1 MADTQHNQ
9 TRPKLTSLDKSDSQK
24 PLEFIQTVKQSAMY
38 HWENLLPACGIDI
51 PAKGKHSACPVCGG
65 TDRFHFMDDHHHGNW
80 HCRQCDLPNYGDGL
94 DLVAKTNRISVLEAA
109 KIVAKVLALPL
120 PESKPAKEIT
130 YPVQPI
136 AKRVAALM
144 AQTVAGPSP
153 YLAAKGLQHHNQ
165 RLLED
170 DSLLLVLTALD
181 KKVTGA
187 QIIKPDGEK
196 KLLSGSQKKGAF
208 ITVSVLEKNPDT
220 VIITEGYATALTVS
234 KLYKGTVLAALDA
247 GNLYSVAKTVRE
259 RWPDTKIILAA
270 DNDWHHPDELDK
282 NGRPK
287 VNIGKVSAEKA
298 ALAVNGWVTLP
309 PTEYKADWDDYR
321 QQHGIEAAKQA
332 FSNGLYQAAGNVAV
346 PNSVTTHSDEY
357 QEKEYDPLKPHI
369 DIRKNGIYWVE
380 PKEQG
385 GEIIEVEKWLSDY
398 MEIVGIGNDGSEG
411 YLIIK
416 LRQEGTG
423 KYIVEALPRRE
434 IGMPVGW
441 ARLRSRGM
449 NITVKNSL
457 LPVLAEHL
465 QRSGDRREWVV
476 TQKAGWHC
484 GAYVMPD
491 GEIIGQPYMP
501 VAFSGGTSAIAGY
514 VVRGSTEQWKTHVA
528 SLLQGNRSMI
538 LGVLVGLSAPLNSLT
553 GGSCFGVHL
562 FAQSSAGKTTT
573 VEAASSLYGDPEELK
588 LSWHGTNHGLNN
600 EAAARN
606 DGFMPIDEIGQ
617 SSNPKE
623 VANSAYSLFN
633 GVGKIQGKRE
643 GGNRAVIRWKIAAL
657 STGEEDLET
666 FLIKGGI
673 TPKAGQLVRLL
684 SVPFIDTAFFNGYE
698 DGDSHARAIKRESK
712 RYCGAAGREWIRW
725 LSENQEQAIEMTARK
740 EKEWLDNLPEE
751 ASAQVKRV
759 AVRFALL
766 DAVGELATHIT
777 GWNKDACHAAV
788 KQSFDDWLADFGI
801 GNREKYQVITRTR
814 DFIQK
819 YGLSRFQP
827 YTYGRPNGDIDTS
840 HAMRISDLAG
850 YLVHNRR
857 HDGQA
862 EYHIIPSV
870 FEAEILQGLQK
881 KSGFEALEEAGML
894 VKAEKDRFISKTIS
908 VNGTQG
914 RFVVLIFRDE
924 D

>member
-9 TRPKLTSLDKSDSQK
+9 TRLKFTSLDKSGSQK

-51 PAKGKHSACPVCGG
+51 PAKDKHGACPICGG
-65 TDRFHFMDDHHHGNW
+65 TDRFQFIDDHHHGNW
-80 HCRQCDLPNYGDGL
+80 HCRQCDVPNYGDGL
-94 DLVAKTNRISVLEAA
+94 DLVAKTKGISITEAA
-109 KIVAKVLALPL
+109 KIVADVLALPL
-120 PESKPAKEIT
+120 PEPKPARKTIQT
-130 YPVQPI
+130 TQSI
-136 AKRVAALM
+136 ADRVAALM
-144 AQTVAGPSP
+144 AQTVAGQSP
-153 YLAAKGLQHHNQ
+153 YLTTKGLHCSNQ
-165 RLLED
+165 RLQSDNAAVLR
-170 DSLLLVLTALD
+170 LVTLD
-181 KKVTGA
+181 GKVTGA
-187 QIIKPDGEK
+187 QIIKPNGEK
-196 KLLSGSQKKGAF
+196 KLLTGSQKKGAF
-208 ITVSVLEKNPDT
+208 IALSALEDNPDT
-220 VIITEGYATALTVS
+220 VIITEGYATALTAS
-234 KLYKGTVLAALDA
+234 QLCEEAVLAALDA
-247 GNLYSVAKTVRE
+247 GNLISVAQSVRK
-259 RWPDTKIILAA
+259 RWPDTKIIIAA

-282 NGRPK
+282 SGKPK
-287 VNIGKVSAEKA
+287 ANIGKISAEKVA
-298 ALAVNGWVTLP
+298 VAVNGWITLP
-309 PTEYKADWDDYR
+309 PTEHKADWDDYR
-321 QQHGIEAAKQA
+321 QQYGIEAAKQA
-332 FSNGLYQAAGNVAV
+332 FNNGLYQVGDKVTVSKSAV
-346 PNSVTTHSDEY
+346 GHSDECR
-357 QEKEYDPLKPHI
+357 EKDSDPFKPHI
-369 DIRKNGIYWVE
+369 DIRNTGIYWVE

-385 GEIIEVEKWLSDY
+385 GEIVEIEKWLSDH

-434 IGMPVGW
+434 VGMPVGW

-457 LPVLAEHL
+457 LPILAEHL

-514 VVRGSTEQWKTHVA
+514 VVRGSAEQWKTHVA
-528 SLLQGNRSMI
+528 SLMKGNRSMM
-538 LGVLVGLSAPLNSLT
+538 LGVLVGLAAPLNSLT

-684 SVPFIDTAFFNGYE
+684 SVPFIDTEFFNGYE
-698 DGDSHARAIKRESK
+698 DGDSHTRAIKRESK
-712 RYCGAAGREWIRW
+712 RYCGAAGREWILW
-725 LSENQEQAIEMTARK
+725 LSEHQEQAIELTTRK
-740 EKEWLDNLPEE
+740 EKEWLDSLPEE

-766 DAVGELATHIT
+766 DATGELVTHIT
-777 GWNKDACHAAV
+777 GWGREACHTAI

-801 GNREKYQVITRTR
+801 GNREKYQVITRAR

-827 YTYGRPNGDIDTS
+827 YTYGRPNGDIDTA
-840 HAMRISDLAG
+840 HAMRINGLAG

-857 HDGQA
+857 DDGLV

-870 FEAEILQGLQK
+870 FEGEILQGLQK
-881 KSGFEALEEAGML
+881 KTAFEALEEAGML
-894 VKAEKDRFISKTIS
+894 IKTEKDRFISKTIS

>member
-9 TRPKLTSLDKSDSQK
+9 TRLKFTSLDKSGSQK

-38 HWENLLPACGIDI
+38 HWANLLPACGIDV
-51 PAKGKHSACPVCGG
+51 PAKDKHGACPICGG
-65 TDRFHFMDDHHHGNW
+65 TDRFHFIDDHHHGNW
-80 HCRQCDLPNYGDGL
+80 HCRQCDTPNYGDGL
-94 DLVAKTNRISVLEAA
+94 DLVARTQKISITEAA
-109 KIVAKVLALPL
+109 KIIAGSLALPL
-120 PESKPAKEIT
+120 PDPKPAKENLYSI
-130 YPVQPI
+130 QSI
-136 AKRVAALM
+136 ANRVAALI
-144 AQTVAGPSP
+144 AQTVTGQSP
-153 YLAAKGLQHHNQ
+153 YLTAKGLHCPNQ
-165 RLLED
+165 RLLPD
-170 DSLLLVLTALD
+170 NSAVLRLTTLD
-181 KKVTGA
+181 GKVTGA

-196 KLLSGSQKKGAF
+196 KLLTGSQKKGAF
-208 ITVSVLEKNPDT
+208 IPLSTLEDNPDT
-220 VIITEGYATALTVS
+220 VIITEGYATALTVNQ
-234 KLYKGTVLAALDA
+234 LCKGAVLAALDA
-247 GNLYSVAKTVRE
+247 GNLFSVAQSVRE
-259 RWPDTKIILAA
+259 RWPDTKIIIAA
-270 DNDWHHPDELDK
+270 DNDWHQPGELDK
-282 NGRPK
+282 NGKPK
-287 VNIGKVSAEKA
+287 VNIGKISAEKA
-298 ALAVNGWVTLP
+298 AIVVNGWITLP
-309 PTEYKADWDDYR
+309 PTEHKADWDDYR
-321 QQHGIEAAKQA
+321 QQYGIEAAKQA
-332 FSNGLYQAAGNVAV
+332 FNNGLYQVGDKVTVSKSAV
-346 PNSVTTHSDEY
+346 GHSDECR
-357 QEKEYDPLKPHI
+357 EKDSDPFKPHI
-369 DIRKNGIYWVE
+369 DIRNTGIYWVE

-385 GEIIEVEKWLSDY
+385 GEIVEIEKWLSDH

-434 IGMPVGW
+434 VGMPVGW

-457 LPVLAEHL
+457 LPILAEHL

-514 VVRGSTEQWKTHVA
+514 VVRGSAEQWKTHVA
-528 SLLQGNRSMI
+528 SLMKGNRSMM
-538 LGVLVGLSAPLNSLT
+538 LGVLVGLAAPLNSLT

-684 SVPFIDTAFFNGYE
+684 SVPFMDTEFFNGYE

-712 RYCGAAGREWIRW
+712 RYCGAAGREWILW
-725 LSENQEQAIEMTARK
+725 LSEHQEQAIELTARK
-740 EKEWLDNLPEE
+740 EKEWLDSLPEE

-766 DAVGELATHIT
+766 DAAGELATLIT
-777 GWNKDACHAAV
+777 GWSREECHAAI

-801 GNREKYQVITRTR
+801 GNREKYQVITRAR

-827 YTYGRPNGDIDTS
+827 YTYGRPNGDIDTA
-840 HAMRISDLAG
+840 HAMRINGLAG

-857 HDGQA
+857 DDGWV

-870 FEAEILQGLQK
+870 FEEEILQGLQK
-881 KSGFEALEEAGML
+881 KTAFEALEEAGML
-894 VKAEKDRFISKTIS
+894 VKTEKDRFISKTIS
-908 VNGTQG
+908 VNGSQG

>member
-1 MADTQHNQ
+1 MV
-9 TRPKLTSLDKSDSQK
+9 
-24 PLEFIQTVKQSAMY
+24 EVK
-38 HWENLLPACGIDI
+38 
-51 PAKGKHSACPVCGG
+51 
-65 TDRFHFMDDHHHGNW
+65 
-80 HCRQCDLPNYGDGL
+80 
-94 DLVAKTNRISVLEAA
+94 
-109 KIVAKVLALPL
+109 
-120 PESKPAKEIT
+120 
-130 YPVQPI
+130 
-136 AKRVAALM
+136 
-144 AQTVAGPSP
+144 
-153 YLAAKGLQHHNQ
+153 
-165 RLLED
+165 
-170 DSLLLVLTALD
+170 
-181 KKVTGA
+181 
-187 QIIKPDGEK
+187 
-196 KLLSGSQKKGAF
+196 
-208 ITVSVLEKNPDT
+208 
-220 VIITEGYATALTVS
+220 
-234 KLYKGTVLAALDA
+234 
-247 GNLYSVAKTVRE
+247 
-259 RWPDTKIILAA
+259 
-270 DNDWHHPDELDK
+270 
-282 NGRPK
+282 
-287 VNIGKVSAEKA
+287 
-298 ALAVNGWVTLP
+298 
-309 PTEYKADWDDYR
+309 
-321 QQHGIEAAKQA
+321 
-332 FSNGLYQAAGNVAV
+332 
-346 PNSVTTHSDEY
+346 
-357 QEKEYDPLKPHI
+357 
-369 DIRKNGIYWVE
+369 
-380 PKEQG
+380 
-385 GEIIEVEKWLSDY
+385 KWLSDY

-457 LPVLAEHL
+457 LPVLAEYL
-465 QRSGDRREWVV
+465 QRSGDRREWIV

-484 GAYVMPD
+484 GAYVMPN

-514 VVRGSTEQWKTHVA
+514 VVRGSAEQWKTHVA
-528 SLLQGNRSMI
+528 SLLQGNRSMM

-553 GGSCFGVHL
+553 GGSCFGVYL

-643 GGNRAVIRWKIAAL
+643 GGNRAVIRGKIAAL

-684 SVPFIDTAFFNGYE
+684 SVPFIDTACFNGYE

-712 RYCGAAGREWIRW
+712 RYCGAAGRAWVQW
-725 LSENQEQAIEMTARK
+725 LSEYQEQAIEMTARK
-740 EKEWLDNLPEE
+740 EKEWLDSLPEE

-777 GWNKDACHAAV
+777 GWSKEASHAAV

-840 HAMRISDLAG
+840 HAMRINDLAG

>member
-1 MADTQHNQ
+1 MSQGNNNFKD
-9 TRPKLTSLDKSDSQK
+9 RPLDV
-24 PLEFIQTVKQSAMY
+24 IRAVKHSAVN
-38 HWENLLPACGIDI
+38 HWQNLLSACGIAV
-51 PAKGKHSACPVCGG
+51 PTKGKHGACPICGG
-65 TDRFHFMDDHHHGNW
+65 TNRFHFIDDHHHGNW
-80 HCRQCDLPNYGDGL
+80 HCRQCDVPNYGDGL
-94 DLVAKTNRISVLEAA
+94 DLVAKTKGITILEAA
-109 KIVAKVLALPL
+109 KIVADALALPL
-120 PESKPAKEIT
+120 PKPKPARETIQT
-130 YPVQPI
+130 TPPI
-136 AKRVAALM
+136 AERVAALM
-144 AQTVAGPSP
+144 AQTVAGQSS
-153 YLAAKGLQHHNQ
+153 YLTAKGLHCPNQ
-165 RLLED
+165 RLLLNN
-170 DSLLLVLTALD
+170 STLLALTTLD

-187 QIIKPDGEK
+187 QIIEPNGEK

-208 ITVSVLEKNPDT
+208 IAISELEDHPDT
-220 VIITEGYATALTVS
+220 IIITEGYATALTVNQ
-234 KLYKGTVLAALDA
+234 LYKGTVLAALDA
-247 GNLYSVAKTVRE
+247 GNLLSVAKAVRE
-259 RWPDTKIILAA
+259 RWPDTNIIIAA
-270 DNDWHHPDELDK
+270 DNDLHHSDELDK
-282 NGRPK
+282 NGKPK
-287 VNIGKVSAEKA
+287 ANIGKVSAEKA

-309 PTEYKADWDDYR
+309 PTEHKADWDDYR
-321 QQHGIEAAKQA
+321 QRYGIEAAHQA
-332 FSNGLYQAAGNVAV
+332 FSNGLYQVEKKASVAKPAV
-346 PNSVTTHSDEY
+346 IHSNAHRD
-357 QEKEYDPLKPHI
+357 KEYDPSKPHI
-369 DIRKNGIYWVE
+369 DIRKNGIYWIE

-385 GEIIEVEKWLSDY
+385 GEIVEIEKWLSDY
-398 MEIVGIGNDGSEG
+398 MEVVGIGNDGSEG

-423 KYIVEALPRRE
+423 KCIVEALPRRE

-514 VVRGSTEQWKTHVA
+514 VVRGSAEQWKIHVA
-528 SLLQGNRSMI
+528 SLLQGNRSMM

-553 GGSCFGVHL
+553 GGNCFGVHL

-657 STGEEDLET
+657 STGEENLET

-684 SVPFIDTAFFNGYE
+684 SVSFIDTECFNGHE

-712 RYCGAAGREWIRW
+712 RYCGAAGRAWIQW
-725 LSENQEQAIEMTARK
+725 LSEHQEQAIELTARK
-740 EKEWLDNLPEE
+740 EKEWLDRLPEE

-766 DAVGELATHIT
+766 DAAGELAAHIT
-777 GWNKDACHAAV
+777 GWSNEASHAAI

-857 HDGQA
+857 NDGQA

-870 FEAEILQGLQK
+870 FETEILQGLQK
-881 KSGFEALEEAGML
+881 KSGFEALEEVGML

-914 RFVVLIFRDE
+914 RFVVLVFKDE

>member
-1 MADTQHNQ
+1 MADTQHTQ
-9 TRPKLTSLDKSDSQK
+9 TRPEFTAPKKSSNQK
-24 PLEFIQTVKQSAMY
+24 PLDLIQTVKISAMY
-38 HWENLLPACGIDI
+38 SWQNLLPACGIEI
-51 PAKGKHSACPVCGG
+51 PAKGKHGACPVCGG
-65 TDRFHFMDDHHHGNW
+65 TNRFHFIDDHHHGNW
-80 HCRQCDLPNYGDGL
+80 HCRQCDAPNYGDGL
-94 DLVAKTNRISVLEAA
+94 DLVAKTKGISITEAA
-109 KIVAKVLALPL
+109 KIIACSLALPL
-120 PESKPAKEIT
+120 PEPKPAKENL
-130 YPVQPI
+130 YPTQPI
-136 AKRVAALM
+136 AESVEVLM
-144 AQTVAGPSP
+144 KQTVAGQSP
-153 YLAAKGLQHHNQ
+153 YLIAKGLHCPNQ
-165 RLLED
+165 QLLPD
-170 DSLLLVLTALD
+170 NSVVLALTTLD
-181 KKVTGA
+181 KKITGA
-187 QIIKPDGEK
+187 QIIKPNGEK

-208 ITVSVLEKNPDT
+208 IAVSALEAHFNT
-220 VIITEGYATALTVS
+220 VIITEGYATALTVNQ
-234 KLYKGTVLAALDA
+234 LYKGPALAALDA
-247 GNLYSVAKTVRE
+247 GNLLSIAKAVRE

-287 VNIGKVSAEKA
+287 VNIGKISAEKA

-309 PTEYKADWDDYR
+309 PTKYKVDWDDYR

-332 FSNGLYQAAGNVAV
+332 FSHGLYQAVENVAV

-357 QEKEYDPLKPHI
+357 QEKEDDPLKPHI

-385 GEIIEVEKWLSDY
+385 GEIVEVEKWLSDY

-416 LRQEGTG
+416 LCQEGTG

-465 QRSGDRREWVV
+465 QRSGNRREWIV

-514 VVRGSTEQWKTHVA
+514 VVRGSAEQWKTHVA
-528 SLLQGNRSMI
+528 SLLQGNRSMM

-588 LSWHGTNHGLNN
+588 LSWHGTHHGLNN

-684 SVPFIDTAFFNGYE
+684 SVPFIDTACFNGYE

-712 RYCGAAGREWIRW
+712 RYCGAAGRAWIQW
-725 LSENQEQAIEMTARK
+725 LSEYQEQAIDMTARK
-740 EKEWLDNLPEE
+740 EKEWLDGLPKE

-777 GWNKDACHAAV
+777 GWSKETSHAAI

>member
-1 MADTQHNQ
+1 MADIQHTQTH
-9 TRPKLTSLDKSDSQK
+9 PKFTLSDKTARQK
-24 PLEFIQTVKQSAMY
+24 PFDLIQSVKKSAMY
-38 HWENLLPACGIDI
+38 HWGNLLPACGIDI
-51 PAKGKHSACPVCGG
+51 PAKDKHGACPVCGG
-65 TDRFHFMDDHHHGNW
+65 TDRFHFIDDHHHGNW
-80 HCRQCDLPNYGDGL
+80 HCRQCDTPNYGDGL
-94 DLVAKTNRISVLEAA
+94 DLVAKTKGISITEAA
-109 KIVAKVLALPL
+109 KIVADVLALPL
-120 PESKPAKEIT
+120 PEPKPARKTIQT
-130 YPVQPI
+130 TQPI
-136 AKRVAALM
+136 AERVAALM
-144 AQTVAGPSP
+144 AQTVVGQSP
-153 YLAAKGLQHHNQ
+153 YLIAKGLHCPNQ
-165 RLLED
+165 RLLAD
-170 DSLLLVLTALD
+170 NSAVLRLATLD
-181 KKVTGA
+181 EKVTGA

-196 KLLSGSQKKGAF
+196 KLLTGSQKKGAF
-208 ITVSVLEKNPDT
+208 IALSALEEHPNT
-220 VIITEGYATALTVS
+220 VIITEGYATALTVNQ
-234 KLYKGTVLAALDA
+234 LCKGTALAALDA
-247 GNLYSVAKTVRE
+247 GNLISVAQSVRE
-259 RWPDTKIILAA
+259 RWPDTKIIIAA

-282 NGRPK
+282 SGKPK
-287 VNIGKVSAEKA
+287 VNIGKISAEKA
-298 ALAVNGWVTLP
+298 AVAVNGWMTLP
-309 PTEYKADWDDYR
+309 PTEHKTDWDDYR
-321 QQHGIEAAKQA
+321 QQYGIEAAKQA
-332 FSNGLYQAAGNVAV
+332 FNNELYQVGDKVTVSKSAV
-346 PNSVTTHSDEY
+346 DNSDECR
-357 QEKEYDPLKPHI
+357 EKDSDPFKPHV
-369 DIRKNGIYWVE
+369 DIRNTGIYWVE

-385 GEIIEVEKWLSDY
+385 GEIVEVEKWLSDH

-434 IGMPVGW
+434 VGMPVGW

-457 LPVLAEHL
+457 LPILAEHL

-514 VVRGSTEQWKTHVA
+514 VVRGSAEQWKTHVA
-528 SLLQGNRSMI
+528 SLMKGNRSMM
-538 LGVLVGLSAPLNSLT
+538 LGVLVGLAAPLNSLT

-573 VEAASSLYGDPEELK
+573 VEAASSLYGDPEERK

-684 SVPFIDTAFFNGYE
+684 SVPFIDTEFFNGYE

-712 RYCGAAGREWIRW
+712 RYCGAAGREWILW
-725 LSENQEQAIEMTARK
+725 LSEHQEQAIELTARK
-740 EKEWLDNLPEE
+740 EREWLDSLPEE

-766 DAVGELATHIT
+766 DAAGELATLIT
-777 GWNKDACHAAV
+777 GWSREECHAAI
-788 KQSFDDWLADFGI
+788 KQSFDGWLADFGI
-801 GNREKYQVITRTR
+801 GNREKYQVITRAR

-827 YTYGRPNGDIDTS
+827 YTYGRPNGDIDTA
-840 HAMRISDLAG
+840 HAMRINGLAG

-857 HDGQA
+857 DDGWV

-870 FEAEILQGLQK
+870 FEEEILQGLQK
-881 KSGFEALEEAGML
+881 KTAFEALEEAGML
-894 VKAEKDRFISKTIS
+894 VKTEKDRFISKTIS

>member
-1 MADTQHNQ
+1 MADTQHTQ
-9 TRPKLTSLDKSDSQK
+9 TRPEFTVQKTAGNPKSLD
-24 PLEFIQTVKQSAMY
+24 LIQTVKTSAMY
-38 HWENLLPACGIDI
+38 SWQNLLPACGITI
-51 PAKGKHSACPVCGG
+51 PAKGKHGACPICGG
-65 TDRFHFMDDHHHGNW
+65 TDRFHFIDDHHHGNW
-80 HCRQCDLPNYGDGL
+80 HCRQCDAPNYGDGL
-94 DLVAKTNRISVLEAA
+94 DLVARTNRITITEAA
-109 KIVAKVLALPL
+109 KVVADALALPL
-120 PESKPAKEIT
+120 PAPKPAREIT
-130 YPVQPI
+130 YPTPPI
-136 AKRVAALM
+136 AESVTALM
-144 AQTVAGPSP
+144 KQTVAGQSP
-153 YLAAKGLQHHNQ
+153 YLIAKGLHCPNQ
-165 RLLED
+165 RLLPD
-170 DSLLLVLTALD
+170 NSVVLALTTLD
-181 KKVTGA
+181 KKITGA
-187 QIIKPDGEK
+187 QMIKPNGEK

-208 ITVSVLEKNPDT
+208 IAASALEAHPNT
-220 VIITEGYATALTVS
+220 VIITEGYATALTVNQLHQGS
-234 KLYKGTVLAALDA
+234 VLAALDA
-247 GNLYSVAKTVRE
+247 GNLFSVAQSVRE
-259 RWPDTKIILAA
+259 RWPDTTIIIAA
-270 DNDWHHPDELDK
+270 DNDWHHLGELDK
-282 NGRPK
+282 HGKPK
-287 VNIGKVSAEKA
+287 VNIGKLSAEKA
-298 ALAVNGWVTLP
+298 ALEVNGWISLP
-309 PTEYKADWDDYR
+309 PTEHKADWDDYR
-321 QQHGIEAAKQA
+321 QCHGIKSATQA
-332 FSNGLYQAAGNVAV
+332 FSNGLYQMGESEPFAV
-346 PNSVTTHSDEY
+346 TDSDAY
-357 QEKEYDPLKPHI
+357 REKEYDPLKPHI

-385 GEIIEVEKWLSDY
+385 GEIVEVEKWLSDY

-514 VVRGSTEQWKTHVA
+514 VVRGSAEQWKTHVA
-528 SLLQGNRSMI
+528 SLLQGNRSMM

-553 GGSCFGVHL
+553 GGTCFGVHL

-588 LSWHGTNHGLNN
+588 LSWHGTHHGLNN

-684 SVPFIDTAFFNGYE
+684 SVPFIDTACFNGYE

-712 RYCGAAGREWIRW
+712 RYCGAAGRAWVQW
-725 LSENQEQAIEMTARK
+725 LSEYQEQAIEMTAGK
-740 EKEWLDNLPEE
+740 EKVWLDNLPEE

-840 HAMRISDLAG
+840 HAMRINDLAG

>member
-9 TRPKLTSLDKSDSQK
+9 TRPKFTSLDKSGSQK

-38 HWENLLPACGIDI
+38 HWENLLPACGIEI

-65 TDRFHFMDDHHHGNW
+65 TDRFHFIDDHHHGNW

-109 KIVAKVLALPL
+109 KIVANVLALPL
-120 PESKPAKEIT
+120 PESKPAKETT

-136 AKRVAALM
+136 AERVAALM
-144 AQTVAGPSP
+144 AQTIVGQSP

-165 RLLED
+165 HLLED
-170 DSLLLVLTALD
+170 GSLLLALAALD

-196 KLLSGSQKKGAF
+196 KLLSGSQKKSAF
-208 ITVSVLEKNPDT
+208 ITVSELEKKPDT
-220 VIITEGYATALTVS
+220 MIITEGYATALTVS
-234 KLYKGTVLAALDA
+234 QLYKGTVLAALDA
-247 GNLYSVAKTVRE
+247 GNLLYVAKTVRE

-332 FSNGLYQAAGNVAV
+332 FSNGLYQAARNVTV
-346 PNSVTTHSDEY
+346 SKSVTTHSDEY

-385 GEIIEVEKWLSDY
+385 GEIVEVEKWLSDY

-514 VVRGSTEQWKTHVA
+514 VVRGSAEQWKTHVA
-528 SLLQGNRSMI
+528 SLLQGNRSMM

-684 SVPFIDTAFFNGYE
+684 SVPFIDTACFNGYE

-712 RYCGAAGREWIRW
+712 RYCGAAGRAWVQW
-725 LSENQEQAIEMTARK
+725 LSEYQEQAIDMTARK
-740 EKEWLDNLPEE
+740 EKEWLDTLPEE

-766 DAVGELATHIT
+766 DVVGELATHIT
-777 GWNKDACHAAV
+777 GWSKEVCHAAV

>member
-9 TRPKLTSLDKSDSQK
+9 TRPKFTSLDRSGSQK
-24 PLEFIQTVKQSAMY
+24 PLDLIQTVKKSAMY
-38 HWENLLPACGIDI
+38 HWENLLPACGIEI

-65 TDRFHFMDDHHHGNW
+65 TDRFHFIDDHHHGNW
-80 HCRQCDLPNYGDGL
+80 HCRQCDTPNYGDGL
-94 DLVAKTNRISVLEAA
+94 DLVAKTKGISIFEAA
-109 KIVAKVLALPL
+109 KVVANALALPL
-120 PESKPAKEIT
+120 PELKPAKETT

-136 AKRVAALM
+136 AEKVAALM
-144 AQTVAGPSP
+144 AQTVAGQSP
-153 YLAAKGLQHHNQ
+153 YLTAKGLYCPNQ
-165 RLLED
+165 RLLSD
-170 DSLLLVLTALD
+170 NSAVLLLATLD

-187 QIIKPDGEK
+187 QIIKPNGEK
-196 KLLSGSQKKGAF
+196 KLFPGSQKKGAF
-208 ITVSVLEKNPDT
+208 IALSELHEHPDT
-220 VIITEGYATALTVS
+220 VIITEGYATALTVNQ
-234 KLYKGTVLAALDA
+234 LYKSTVLAALDA
-247 GNLYSVAKTVRE
+247 GNLLYAAKAVRE

-282 NGRPK
+282 NGRSK
-287 VNIGKVSAEKA
+287 VNIGKISAEKA

-309 PTEYKADWDDYR
+309 PTEHKADWDDYR

-332 FSNGLYQAAGNVAV
+332 FSKGLYQVEEKKPAAK
-346 PNSVTTHSDEY
+346 SVTANSGEY
-357 QEKEYDPLKPHI
+357 RENEYDPLKPHI
-369 DIRKNGIYWVE
+369 DIRKKGIYWVE

-385 GEIIEVEKWLSDY
+385 GEIVEVERWLSDH

-416 LRQEGTG
+416 LRQEGSG

-457 LPVLAEHL
+457 LPILAEHL
-465 QRSGDRREWVV
+465 QRSGDRREWIV

-514 VVRGSTEQWKTHVA
+514 VVRGRAEQWKTHVA
-528 SLLQGNRSMI
+528 SLLQGNRSMM
-538 LGVLVGLSAPLNSLT
+538 LGVLMGLAAPLNSLT

-684 SVPFIDTAFFNGYE
+684 SVPFIDTEFFNGYE

-712 RYCGAAGREWIRW
+712 RYCGAAGREWISW
-725 LSENQEQAIEMTARK
+725 LSEHQEQAIEMTARK
-740 EKEWLDNLPEE
+740 EKEWFDGLPEE

-777 GWNKDACHAAV
+777 GWSKEACHAAV

-827 YTYGRPNGDIDTS
+827 YTYGRPNGDIDTA

-914 RFVVLIFRDE
+914 RFVVLVFKDE

>member
-9 TRPKLTSLDKSDSQK
+9 TRPKFTSSDTTGGQK
-24 PLEFIQTVKQSAMY
+24 PLDLIQTVKRSAMY
-38 HWENLLPACGIDI
+38 HWENLLPVCGIDI
-51 PAKGKHSACPVCGG
+51 PARGKHGACPICGG
-65 TDRFHFMDDHHHGNW
+65 TDRFHFIDDHHHGNW
-80 HCRQCDLPNYGDGL
+80 HCRQCDAPNYGDGL
-94 DLVAKTNRISVLEAA
+94 DLVAKANGITIFEAA
-109 KIVAKVLALPL
+109 KVVANALALLL
-120 PESKPAKEIT
+120 PESKLSKETIYPA
-130 YPVQPI
+130 QPI
-136 AKRVAALM
+136 AEKITALM
-144 AQTVAGPSP
+144 AQTVSGQSS
-153 YLAAKGLQHHNQ
+153 YLTAKGLKYPNQ
-165 RLLED
+165 YLLED
-170 DSLLLVLTALD
+170 GSLLLPLTTLD
-181 KKVTGA
+181 KKITGA

-208 ITVSVLEKNPDT
+208 IALSALSESPDML
-220 VIITEGYATALTVS
+220 VITEGYATALTI
-234 KLYKGTVLAALDA
+234 YQFYYGTVLAALDA
-247 GNLYSVAKTVRE
+247 GNLLSVAKAVRE
-259 RWPDTKIILAA
+259 RWPDTNIIIAA
-270 DNDWHHPDELDK
+270 DNDWHHPNELDR
-282 NGRPK
+282 NGKPK
-287 VNIGKVSAEKA
+287 ANIGKISAEKA
-298 ALAVNGWVTLP
+298 AHAVNGWVTLP
-309 PTEYKADWDDYR
+309 PTECKADWDDYR
-321 QQHGIEAAKQA
+321 QSHGIEAVKQA
-332 FSNGLYQAAGNVAV
+332 FSNGLYQVEEKASVVKSAAIN
-346 PNSVTTHSDEY
+346 SDEHR
-357 QEKEYDPLKPHI
+357 EKEHDPLKPHI
-369 DIRKNGIYWVE
+369 DIRQNGIYWVE

-385 GEIIEVEKWLSDY
+385 GEIVEVEKWLSDY
-398 MEIVGIGNDGSEG
+398 MEVVGIGNDGSEG

-416 LRQEGTG
+416 LRQEGSG
-423 KYIVEALPRRE
+423 KCIVEALPRRE

-514 VVRGSTEQWKTHVA
+514 VVRGTAEQWKTHVA
-528 SLLQGNRSMI
+528 SLLQGNRSMM

-684 SVPFIDTAFFNGYE
+684 SVPFIDTECFNGYE
-698 DGDSHARAIKRESK
+698 EGDSHARAIKRESK
-712 RYCGAAGREWIRW
+712 RYCGTAGRAWIQW
-725 LSENQEQAIEMTARK
+725 LSEHQEQAIELTARK
-740 EKEWLDNLPEE
+740 EKEWLDDLPEE

-766 DAVGELATHIT
+766 DAAGELAAHIT
-777 GWNKDACHAAV
+777 GWSKEASHAAI

-914 RFVVLIFRDE
+914 RFVVVIFKDE

>member
-1 MADTQHNQ
+1 MNKGNHNQ
-9 TRPKLTSLDKSDSQK
+9 KRCPLDII
-24 PLEFIQTVKQSAMY
+24 LAVKQSAANY
-38 HWENLLPACGIDI
+38 WQNLLSACGVDV
-51 PAKGKHSACPVCGG
+51 PSRGKHGACPICGG
-65 TDRFHFMDDHHHGNW
+65 TDRFHFIDDNHNGDW
-80 HCRQCDLPNYGDGL
+80 HCRQCDEPNHGDGL
-94 DLVAKTNRISVLEAA
+94 DLVARTKGITVYAAA
-109 KIVAKVLALPL
+109 KLVADTLAMPL
-120 PESKPAKEIT
+120 SEPKTVKEQPRTAK
-130 YPVQPI
+130 PI
-136 AKRVAALM
+136 AERIAAL
-144 AQTVAGPSP
+144 AATAVRGESQ
-153 YLAAKGLQHHNQ
+153 YLMKKGLQYTEQH
-165 RLLED
+165 LLKD
-170 DSLLLVLTALD
+170 GSLLLVTQTLGGII
-181 KKVTGA
+181 TGA
-187 QIIKPDGEK
+187 QTIKPDGNK
-196 KLLSGSQKKGAF
+196 RLVAGTQKKGSF
-208 ITVSVLEKNPDT
+208 IPVSEITGTPDII
-220 VIITEGYATALTVS
+220 IITEGYATALTVRQ
-234 KLYKGTVLAALDA
+234 LHKGVVLAAIDESNLFTVAEQVRKQWSDA
-247 GNLYSVAKTVRE
+247 
-259 RWPDTKIILAA
+259 KIIIAA
-270 DNDWHHPDELDK
+270 DNDWHEQGERDK
-282 NGRPK
+282 NGRLK
-287 VNIGKVSAEKA
+287 KNVGKLAAEKA
-298 ALAVNGWVTLP
+298 AIAINGWVTLP
-309 PTEYKADWDDYR
+309 PMELKADWDDYR
-321 QQHGIEAAKQA
+321 QSHGVEAAKQA
-332 FSNGLYQAAGNVAV
+332 FSHGLYQVEKKAPVAR
-346 PNSVTTHSDEY
+346 SATIHSDEY
-357 QEKEYDPLKPHI
+357 REKEYDPLKPHI

-385 GEIIEVEKWLSDY
+385 GEIVEVEKWLSDY

-416 LRQEGTG
+416 LRQEGTE
-423 KYIVEALPRRE
+423 KCIVEALPRRE

-491 GEIIGQPYMP
+491 GKIIGQPYMP

-514 VVRGSTEQWKTHVA
+514 VVRGSAEQWKTHVA
-528 SLLQGNRSMI
+528 SLLQGNRSMM
-538 LGVLVGLSAPLNSLT
+538 LGVLVGLAAPLNSLT

-562 FAQSSAGKTTT
+562 FAQSSAGKTTS

-684 SVPFIDTAFFNGYE
+684 SVPFIDTECFNGHE
-698 DGDSHARAIKRESK
+698 EGDSHARAIKRESK

-725 LSENQEQAIEMTARK
+725 LSEYQEQAIEMTARK
-740 EKEWLDNLPEE
+740 EKEWLDGLPEE

-777 GWNKDACHAAV
+777 GWDKEVCHAAV

-827 YTYGRPNGDIDTS
+827 YTYGRPNGDIDTA